1 MRSEPPDDPDALR
14 AKIIGR
20 GETALHKN
28 YYPELQS
35 RRAELERFRALLDQ
49 TYDAIFLIRAETG
62 KLADVN
68 ATVRAY
74 LGYSKKEL
82 LATPFADL
90 ISPQQKAGFIELIR
104 EKSDLPS
111 ECRQTCTASLISRAG
126 SEIPMEIT
134 VRSVTFGGEQYVVA
148 IARDITDRVRTER
161 ELKIKESA
169 LESSTNGILIA
180 DLTGAVMYANRS
192 FASMFGYGEE
202 DAITGRNL
210 EAFFA
215 DPTVGEE
222 ITGVLLDNHAIVE
235 ETIGLR
241 NDGSPFHIQVSGSVV
256 QNDAGQP
263 LCIML
268 IVMDITWRILT
279 DQMKQETYAQ
289 LGRNIEQFAIL
300 GDHIRNPLQVIVGY
314 AEMLDDPV
322 AGKILEQSRRIDE
335 IITELDRGWVESA
348 NVRQFLRKHGD
359 DAEPECPPGG
369 LSRTKRDC
377 TDNHKTTGI

>member
-1 MRSEPPDDPDALR
+1 MHSEPPNGRDTLR
-14 AKIIGR
+14 EKIIGL
-20 GETALHKN
+20 GETSLHKS

-35 RRAELERFRALLDQ
+35 RLAELERFRALLDQ
-49 TYDAIFLIRAETG
+49 TYDAIFLIRAKTG
-62 KLADVN
+62 MLADVN
-68 ATVRAY
+68 AAVRAY

-82 LATPFADL
+82 LATSFADL
-90 ISPQQKAGFIELIR
+90 ISPQQRAWFVDFVRKND
-104 EKSDLPS
+104 DLPS
-111 ECRQTCTASLISRAG
+111 ESRQTCTASLVSRAG

-134 VRSVTFGGEQYVVA
+134 VRSVTFGGEQYIVA
-148 IARDITDRVRTER
+148 IARDITDRIRTER
-161 ELKIKESA
+161 DLKIKESA

-192 FASMFGYGEE
+192 FASMFGYGEGG
-202 DAITGRNL
+202 AITGRNL

-215 DPTVGEE
+215 DPTVGEKV
-222 ITGVLLDNHAIVE
+222 TAHLLDNPAIVQ

-241 NDGSPFHIQVSGSVV
+241 NNGSPFHIQVSGSVV

-268 IVMDITWRILT
+268 IVMDITWRIHT

-314 AEMLDDPV
+314 AEMLDDPF

-348 NVRQFLRKHGD
+348 NVRQFLRRHGD
-359 DAEPECPPGG
+359 GAEPPEEAFLC
-369 LSRTKRDC
+369 LWK
-377 TDNHKTTGI
+377 